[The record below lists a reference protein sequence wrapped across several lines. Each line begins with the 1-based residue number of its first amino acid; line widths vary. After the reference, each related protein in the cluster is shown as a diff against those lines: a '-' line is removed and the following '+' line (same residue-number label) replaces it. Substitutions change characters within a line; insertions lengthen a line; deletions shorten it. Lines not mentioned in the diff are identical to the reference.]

1 MNPILELQQK
11 RAAVVGQA
19 AALVIL
25 ATNEKRAM
33 SGDEISKYDAFIA
46 EAETFRETI
55 KRVEMQA
62 AVNQTLGEQR
72 AQIKEKTGVSAD
84 EQVEVF
90 RTFLRFGPS
99 AVPADKRSNLI
110 PGNQYAPNFRASE
123 MPEEFR
129 AAQSELTGALGGYV
143 VPQGFYPE
151 VQTALKYYNGVIQ
164 AGPTQITTSMGN
176 DLPIP
181 TSNDTANEGQILGE
195 SSPET
200 SLEVPFNQV
209 IMKAFKYS
217 TRLILVPIELLQD
230 SGVDIQAYIVKQLG
244 IRLGRITNRHF
255 TVGTGTGQPRG
266 LVIDSVLGKTGASGQ
281 TSTIIYD
288 DLVDLKYS
296 VDRAYRQN
304 GKWMMNDTTLSII
317 LKLKDTNGRPLIL
330 DYLQTLQA
338 GEPEKILGQQLVV
351 NPFIADMGVSAKS
364 IVYGDF
370 SAYWVRWVM
379 SLMMMRLVERYADA
393 GQVAFLGFM
402 RADGRMVD
410 AGTHPLKYYQNA
422 AS

>member
-1 MNPILELQQK
+1 
-11 RAAVVGQA
+11 
-19 AALVIL
+19 
-25 ATNEKRAM
+25 
-33 SGDEISKYDAFIA
+33 
-46 EAETFRETI
+46 
-55 KRVEMQA
+55 MQA
-62 AVNQTLGEQR
+62 AVDGTLTEQR
-72 AQIKEKTGVSAD
+72 TAIKDKTGVSVD
-84 EQVEVF
+84 QQVEVF
-90 RTFLRFGPS
+90 RTFLRFGPAAVS
-99 AVPADKRSNLI
+99 AELRQHLI

-123 MPEEFR
+123 MPQEFR

-143 VPQGFYPE
+143 GPQGFYPE
-151 VQTALKYYNGVIQ
+151 VQTALKYYNGILQ

-181 TSNDTANEGQILGE
+181 TSNDTSNEGQILGE

-200 SLEVPFNQV
+200 TLEIPFSQV

-244 IRLGRITNRHF
+244 VRLGRITNRHF

-266 LVIDSVLGKTGASGQ
+266 VVIDATLGKAGTTGQ
-281 TSTIIYD
+281 TATVIYD

-296 VDRAYRQN
+296 VDRSYRQN
-304 GKWMMNDTTLSII
+304 GKWMMNDATLSYI
-317 LKLKDTNGRPLIL
+317 LKLKDQNLRPLIL

-351 NPFIADMGVSAKS
+351 NPYMADMGVSAKS
-364 IVYGDF
+364 ILYGDF
-370 SAYWVRWVM
+370 SCYWVRWVM
-379 SLMMMRLVERYADA
+379 SLMMMRLTERYADA